1 MHFKHYLAVQ
11 FLHGDQIQGFER
23 VSSRGDEVE
32 TDMDPGV
39 VVVEQGTFDLHLL
52 LQVGLKLGVDVVHY
66 GLEAAAHRKTNM
78 NVVRIW
84 ALGIGQFQLQVNGE
98 C

>member
-39 VVVEQGTFDLHLL
+39 VVVEQGTLDLHLL

-66 GLEAAAHRKTNM
+66 GFEAAGHRETNM
-78 NVVRIW
+78 DVIRIW